1 MTFSRLRSILQCCCF
16 TLRDVRQKVIN
27 VNDYWRSINR
37 FHCHITTTL
46 QWRCCFTGAER
57 FCDDI
62 RLMVGYTPSRGWKI
76 CLQFLTPACI
86 LVFPYCN
93 TVLGKRWKSKYM
105 IAIQHSLSSLLHQ
118 GLCIISRWTKAQ
130 MSQRDRAILR
140 VIEYFA
146 KSLKVTRMLSTVS
159 YSHSVVTMV
168 LSCIISE
175 LKRDIGRISRVFHA
189 TIFNDL

>member
-1 MTFSRLRSILQCCCF
+1 MLFYRR
-16 TLRDVRQKVIN
+16 R
-27 VNDYWRSINR
+27 
-37 FHCHITTTL
+37 
-46 QWRCCFTGAER
+46 
-57 FCDDI
+57 
-62 RLMVGYTPSRGWKI
+62 
-76 CLQFLTPACI
+76 
-86 LVFPYCN
+86 
-93 TVLGKRWKSKYM
+93 TVLRRHSFDGRLHAQQRMENMSSVSYSSLHFGISVLYFDCHRFAQHRIAIRCWAKRWQSKYM